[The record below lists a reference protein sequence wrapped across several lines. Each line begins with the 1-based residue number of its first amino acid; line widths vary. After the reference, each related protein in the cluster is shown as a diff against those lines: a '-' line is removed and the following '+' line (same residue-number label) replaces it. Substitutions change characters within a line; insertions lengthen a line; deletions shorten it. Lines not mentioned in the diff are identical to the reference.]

1 MNETPDGSDHE
12 SRLSSDDFPEPTV
25 QTTRG
30 LPSGLQ
36 NSSSRLWIVTGICLI
51 IAVILFASGNRNRGT
66 LITVRFEQGHG
77 IKPGDMLRHRGIE
90 VGEVTAVKLH
100 DDLGAVVVEIVLE
113 PAAKG
118 LAREGSRFWI
128 ERPQLSLTRMT
139 GLETVVGAKY
149 LGILP
154 GDQDAPAKL
163 SFEGDESPLTV
174 LDTHV
179 RKIRIGFREGHG
191 LQVGDA
197 LKHRG
202 IVVGEISNIDL
213 NTELSGVTVHVRLV
227 ESAKNLA
234 RAGSQF
240 WIERPDVSLTG
251 IRGLETIVGGRYLA
265 VAIGPE
271 DAELLDSFD
280 GLEVPPSATDRT
292 EGGLEITLEGVHR
305 RGIRPGAPVLYRGH
319 QVGQVISIGLSPDA
333 SRVEARTYI
342 EPAFKRLIRHNTVF
356 WSTSGVKAN
365 FSISGGFEVTA
376 ETLETIAAGGVSL
389 ATPDSPGK
397 LVSTGHRFALL
408 SKGDEG
414 FDDET
419 WKSWEPHLSLGSLA
433 LPDATPLPQ
442 PIRATLTWQEKRLG
456 LTRTRQRE
464 GWLLALAGNQLLGPA
479 DLLLPPD
486 SAIDGQAQIQM
497 LGQEVKVDPTRL
509 DLYGKLA
516 TLKLDRAIKEA
527 KAWES
532 SRLRK
537 PKALE
542 EVFALAE
549 SVESAFAIPMNRL
562 TVTKGVDEWDVT
574 PSFSISPLLHGACVV
589 SRQDAAVLGLIV
601 VDRGIARVAFVPEA
615 ESQSLR

>member
-1 MNETPDGSDHE
+1 MSETPRDSNDY
-12 SRLSSDDFPEPTV
+12 PEPTL
-25 QTTRG
+25 QTAG
-30 LPSGLQ
+30 KLPIALQ
-36 NSSSRLWIVTGICLI
+36 SSSSRLWMLTGVCLI
-51 IAVILFASGNRNRGT
+51 VAVILFASANRNRGT
-66 LITVRFEQGHG
+66 LITVRFQQGHG

-90 VGEVTAVKLH
+90 VGEVTTVKLH
-100 DDLGAVVVEIVLE
+100 DDLGTVIVDIVLE
-113 PAAKG
+113 PASKG

-128 ERPQLSLTRMT
+128 ERPQLSLTRMS

-154 GDQDAPAKL
+154 GDADAPDQF

-174 LDTHV
+174 LDSHV
-179 RKIRIGFREGHG
+179 RKVRIHFREGHG

-202 IVVGEISNIDL
+202 IVVGEISNVDL
-213 NTELSGVTVHVRLV
+213 NAELSGVTVHVRLV

-265 VAIGPE
+265 VVPGPE
-271 DAELLDSFD
+271 DAKLLDSFD
-280 GLEVPPSATDRT
+280 GLEVPPSATDRS
-292 EGGLEITLEGVHR
+292 EGGLEFTLEGFHR

-319 QVGQVISIGLSPDA
+319 KVGQVISIGLTPDA

-342 EPAFKRLIRHNTVF
+342 EPAFKRLIRDNTVF
-356 WSTSGVKAN
+356 WCTSGVKAN

-389 ATPDSPGK
+389 ATPDTPGK

-419 WKSWEPHLSLGSLA
+419 WKSWEPHMSLGSLA
-433 LPDATPLPQ
+433 LPDATPLPK

-456 LTRTRQRE
+456 LTRPRQRE
-464 GWLLALAGNQLLGPA
+464 GWLLAIAADRLLAPA
-479 DLLLPPD
+479 DLLIPPD
-486 SAIDGQAQIQM
+486 GAIDGIASLQM
-497 LGQEVKVDPTRL
+497 LGDEIEVDPTRL
-509 DLYGKLA
+509 ELHGKLA
-516 TLKLDRAIKEA
+516 TLKLQKPVEDENV
-527 KAWES
+527 WES
-532 SRLRK
+532 RRVRK
-537 PKALE
+537 PDAIE

-549 SVESAFAIPMNRL
+549 SAESAFAIPMNRI
-562 TVTKGVDEWDVT
+562 TATAGVDEWDVA
-574 PSFSISPLLHGACVV
+574 PSFSISSQLHGACVV
-589 SRQDAAVLGLIV
+589 ARSDASLLGLIV
-601 VDRGIARVAFVPEA
+601 VDRGIANIAFVP
-615 ESQSLR
+615 SNP